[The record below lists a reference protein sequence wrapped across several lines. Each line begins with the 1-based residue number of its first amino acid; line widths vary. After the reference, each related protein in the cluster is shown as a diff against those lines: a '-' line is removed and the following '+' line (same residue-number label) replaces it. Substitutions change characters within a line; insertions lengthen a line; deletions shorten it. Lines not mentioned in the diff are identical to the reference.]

1 MCPHIFGSFLGFHQ
15 EWRKVRSFSCQKIP
29 CSLHGGLMHSLTL
42 CCCRAI
48 PKHYLEQAHM
58 GRCPSE
64 PGRAAITE
72 HMISGLRVT
81 ALSGREVNLFVKSK
95 KTSISLCRVDALND
109 RFLLDKSMVTISP
122 PTLPIRR
129 RKLTT

>member
-1 MCPHIFGSFLGFHQ
+1 MWPHIFGSFLGFHQ
-15 EWRKVRSFSCQKIP
+15 EWRKVRSFSCQEIP

-48 PKHYLEQAHM
+48 PKHYLEQPHM

-72 HMISGLRVT
+72 RMISGLRVT
-81 ALSGREVNLFVKSK
+81 ALSGREKGESFCKEQKNQHLPLQSRCSERQILTRQEHGNNL
-95 KTSISLCRVDALND
+95 TSYPSY
-109 RFLLDKSMVTISP
+109 P
-122 PTLPIRR
+122 
-129 RKLTT
+129 